1 MKRFLAILLS
11 LSMLVGVLAGCN
23 GGGGTS
29 STADASGTSST
40 AGESSTAEEED
51 TSSSGGASG
60 AATSED
66 GVTNTGTTLPIVNEP
81 VTISVVKERHML
93 DTTES
98 YNEKAAWKN
107 IPDETGITI
116 EWIELAAGTASERVP
131 LMLSSGDLPDVFW
144 AALSDAQ
151 VLQNENNLFALEDY
165 MEDFAPNSLA
175 TYEQLET
182 DWRTLATTPSGHIY
196 GFLGRYESLKEN
208 SGDGIQIINKA
219 WLDKVGLDV
228 PTTLDEFTEVLKAFK
243 EQDPNGNGQA
253 DEIPYCF
260 SEDMWCAPLT
270 SNMGWWG
277 IGDGASVG
285 ADYMY
290 DKSTRDGVVSGSVNT
305 DEYRAYLEYFHEL
318 YAEGLIDPE
327 GFSQNT
333 EVFSTKIKSNQV
345 GTYFCWT
352 ALEYLTSE
360 QEKDWVVLPPIQAV
374 EGVEPVANGIQNRST
389 IQKNKWVITTS
400 CEHPEAAM
408 RLWDYQARDVES
420 KMTVA
425 MGEKGKLWDEY
436 EDGSGYYFIVPED
449 TTPEFTFEHMKYT
462 YGVVNDPPL
471 MTIEETP
478 VNDGEIS
485 PSAALRDTMIDQ
497 VSEYFLPKEDE
508 MPASYVSTEAI
519 DRRTFMETDLFAYIN
534 QFRAQ
539 AVMNGFTDDEWN
551 TYVAQLDAFSYQEWL
566 QWYQDLYDGTLE

>member
-1 MKRFLAILLS
+1 MKRFLAILLC
-11 LSMLVGVLAGCN
+11 LSMLVGVMAGCN
-23 GGGGTS
+23 GGGTSSTSGTTDTS
-29 STADASGTSST
+29 STADTGDSEASGT
-40 AGESSTAEEED
+40 E
-51 TSSSGGASG
+51 AS
-60 AATSED
+60 ASETSED
-66 GVTNTGTTLPIVNEP
+66 GVTNKGTTLPIVNEP
-81 VTISVVKERHML
+81 VTLNVVKERHML

-98 YNEKAAWKN
+98 YNEKAAWAN
-107 IPDETGITI
+107 ITEETGITI
-116 EWIELAAGTASERVP
+116 EWTELAAGTAAERIP

-151 VLQNENNLFALEDY
+151 VLQNESNLFAMEDY

-175 TYEQLET
+175 TYDQLGV
-182 DWRTLATTPSGHIY
+182 DWKQIATTPSGHIF
-196 GFLGRYESLKEN
+196 GFLGRYESLYEN
-208 SGDGIQIINKA
+208 TGDGIQIINKA
-219 WLDKVGLDV
+219 WLDKVGMDV
-228 PTTLDEFTEVLKAFK
+228 PTTLDEFTEVLRAFK

-260 SEDMWCAPLT
+260 SEDMWCAYAT
-270 SNMGWWG
+270 NTMGWWG
-277 IGDGASVG
+277 IGDGAGS
-285 ADYMY
+285 DTTSS
-290 DKSTRDGVVSGSVNT
+290 KSTRDGKVTGSVNT
-305 DEYRAYLEYFHEL
+305 DEYRQYLEYTHSL
-318 YAEGLIDPE
+318 YAEGLMDQE

-333 EVFSTKIKSNQV
+333 EVFSTKIKSGQV

-360 QEKDWVVLPPIQAV
+360 QAEDWVVMPPIQAI
-374 EGVEPVANGIQNRST
+374 EGVDPIANGEVDRST

-471 MTIEETP
+471 LTKEETP
-478 VNDGEIS
+478 KNDGEIS
-485 PSAALRDTMIDQ
+485 PSAALRDSMVDQ
-497 VSEYFLPKEDE
+497 VDEYFLPKEDQL
-508 MPASYVSTEAI
+508 PQIYVSTEAI
-519 DRRTFMETDLFAYIN
+519 DQRTFIETDLFAYIKE
-534 QFRAQ
+534 FRAQ
-539 AVMNGFTDDEWN
+539 AIMNGFTDDEWN
-551 TYVAQLDAFSYQEWL
+551 NYVSQLDAYGYQDWL
-566 QWYQDLYDGTLE
+566 QWYQDMMDGTLE